1 MVMPENEVTNG
12 KRKRILTFLKK
23 NDFTIC
29 IKQKTVIFALL
40 LRENAS
46 ES

>member
-1 MVMPENEVTNG
+1 MVQEKN
-12 KRKRILTFLKK
+12 ISFLKK

-40 LRENAS
+40 LRENAF
-46 ES
+46 ER

>member
-1 MVMPENEVTNG
+1 MVVPETELTNG
-12 KRKRILTFLKK
+12 RRRRVLTFLKK

-46 ES
+46 GS